1 MTDAIKI
8 KNDIDAFLLEM
19 KQKLSSVGKEIAET
33 LIPILSEIEKME
45 DDDTALILIQHATR
59 GIDNLSQSLETEF
72 ELVFR

>member
-1 MTDAIKI
+1 MTDAIKV

-45 DDDTALILIQHATR
+45 DEAAALILIQHVTR
-59 GIDNLSQSLETEF
+59 GVDNLSQSLETEF